1 MRVFLQVEI
10 YLPDE
15 EYSSL
20 PEEELEEQVLQD
32 AVDEYLA
39 GRFKLACNPINGQID
54 DFEYY
59 FDNEKN

>member
-1 MRVFLQVEI
+1 MKVFLQVEI

-20 PEEELEEQVLQD
+20 PEEELEEQILRD

-39 GRFKLACNPINGQID
+39 GSYRLACNPINGQID
-54 DFEYY
+54 EFEYY
-59 FDNEKN
+59 FEKD